1 MSISSEQ
8 MRSIKSRPYHMRRR
22 AEQVDETRQ
31 RITEAAVRLHTTVG
45 PAHSSIAAVAE
56 EAGVTRLTVY
66 RHFADL
72 DALFAACRAHW
83 SAQNPR
89 PDARAWLEIP
99 RLEERAR
106 RAFGELYGW
115 YRDHADELYPIN
127 RDAAAMPLSAQL
139 ATKTGN
145 RILADALVG
154 GQVGADTDSDGEGR
168 LLRAVARHLVDFLAW
183 RSLAVQHGLDDREV
197 VELAVR
203 LLTAIDQ
210 DGPRDTPGS

>member
-1 MSISSEQ
+1 
-8 MRSIKSRPYHMRRR
+8 MRSTKSRPYRMTRR

-89 PDARAWLEIP
+89 PDAGAWPEIP
-99 RLEERAR
+99 RLEARAR

-127 RDAAAMPLSAQL
+127 RDAAAMPLSAQQ
-139 ATKTGN
+139 ATETGN
-145 RILADALVG
+145 RMLADALLAG
-154 GQVGADTDSDGEGR
+154 HAGADVDSDGEGR
-168 LLRAVARHLVDFLAW
+168 LLRAVARHLVDFLTW
-183 RSLAVQHGLDDREV
+183 RSLVIQQGLTDREAV
-197 VELAVR
+197 DVAVR
-203 LLTAIDQ
+203 LLTAMEEDRQ
-210 DGPRDTPGS
+210 PPPRR

>member
-1 MSISSEQ
+1 

-72 DALFAACRAHW
+72 DTLFAACRAHW

-99 RLEERAR
+99 RLEARAR

-139 ATKTGN
+139 ATETGN
-145 RILADALVG
+145 RVLADALVG

-168 LLRAVARHLVDFLAW
+168 LLRAVARHLVDFLTW
-183 RSLAVQHGLDDREV
+183 RSLAVQQGLTDREA